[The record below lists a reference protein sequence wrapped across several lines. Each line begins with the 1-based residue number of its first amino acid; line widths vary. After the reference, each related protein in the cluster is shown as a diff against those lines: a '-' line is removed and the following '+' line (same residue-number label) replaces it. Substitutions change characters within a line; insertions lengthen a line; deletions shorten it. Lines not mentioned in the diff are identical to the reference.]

1 MNQEVEIDFAQ
12 CIFNLT
18 KTDEEKS
25 TLIIIG
31 QQIHELYSICF
42 RENMDVYFIN
52 RAFVQIISSDLKDV
66 KLSVLNQLSKSVNF
80 MNLFFKNE
88 IIKDLWELEKFS
100 LKEGSADMETEKYSI

>member
-1 MNQEVEIDFAQ
+1 
-12 CIFNLT
+12 
-18 KTDEEKS
+18 
-25 TLIIIG
+25 
-31 QQIHELYSICF
+31 
-42 RENMDVYFIN
+42 MDVYFIN

-100 LKEGSADMETEKYSI
+100 LKEGSTDMETEKYSL